1 MDSSVW
7 IDHFRGAATPQVQ
20 ALIGLLDALHPDSG
34 APEPTAILLGDLV
47 LAEVLR
53 GVSDDR
59 QHRRIRAGLLALPQV
74 TVGGTEIA
82 LAAVDHYRALRRLG
96 VTVRKTVDCLIAAWC
111 IARRAAAAQRPRLRA
126 FRRPPRVAS
135 VRFRVKSVI
144 ASGSGNRCQHS

>member
-1 MDSSVW
+1 MFVDSSIW
-7 IDHFRGAATPQVQ
+7 IDHFRGVATPQVQ
-20 ALIGLLDALHPDSG
+20 ALNGLLNALHPDSG

-53 GVSDDR
+53 GVSDHR

-82 LAAVDHYRALRRLG
+82 LAAVDHSRALRRLG

-111 IARRAAAAQRPRLRA
+111 IARDVPLLHSDRDFLPFAEFRGLR
-126 FRRPPRVAS
+126 V
-135 VRFRVKSVI
+135 VTVGKGVHH
-144 ASGSGNRCQHS
+144 G